1 MFQQLLNW
9 RIGLGFIAILIV
21 TGTIFYSQ
29 YVSRKIAKEERARVT
44 AFGESLKIKALSDD
58 PNVLFFTNR
67 IAGDNTDIPI
77 IETDEHDN
85 PSGQWVNLDSNKLN
99 NDTGYLRKMVKK
111 FRSINDPVMV
121 EITREPATYNKYYY
135 GESSLQNEVR
145 WYPLVQLLIVGLF
158 ITVMLMTLRSS
169 YRSVQNQV
177 WAGMAKETAH
187 QMGTPVSSLE
197 GWVEVMKEQPEYE
210 SMVHEL
216 AKDVG
221 RLRLVSDRFGKI
233 GSKPQLEDIDI
244 VYQVTYMVEYIRKR
258 SPGTVHFAVNTHGQ
272 DKINAMISAPLFDW
286 VIENLLKNALDAM
299 EGRGDIKV
307 DIKEDKKNV
316 TIDVTDT
323 GKGIARQ
330 NISKVFKPGFTT
342 KKRGWGL
349 GLSLSRRIIKHY
361 HKGEIFV
368 KHSELGKGTTFRII
382 LNKQLKS

>member
-29 YVSRKIAKEERARVT
+29 YVSRKIGKEERARVT

-85 PSGQWVNLDSNKLN
+85 PSGQWVNLDSNKLAR
-99 NDTGYLRKMVKK
+99 DTGYLRKMVKK
-111 FRSINDPVMV
+111 FRGINEPVMV
-121 EITREPATYNKYYY
+121 EITREPVTYNKYYY

-145 WYPLVQLLIVGLF
+145 WYPLVQLLIVGMF

-197 GWVEVMKEQPEYE
+197 GWVEVMKEQPEYD

-244 VYQVTYMVEYIRKR
+244 VHQVTDMVEYIRKR
-258 SPGTVHFAVNTHGQ
+258 SPGTVRFAIDTHGQ

-316 TIDVTDT
+316 TIDVTDS
-323 GKGIARQ
+323 GKGISRQ
-330 NISKVFKPGFTT
+330 NILKVFKPGFTT